1 MPVTYLIIEKFD
13 QFLYSAI
20 INLQL
25 NRNLSRVRIE
35 RWLLIRR
42 QPSKYDNLE
51 KVLNQLTERK
61 R

>member
-1 MPVTYLIIEKFD
+1 MLKCFNKFD
-13 QFLYSAI
+13 QFLYFDI
-20 INLQL
+20 MYLQL
-25 NRNLSRVRIE
+25 NKCLSRVRIE

-42 QPSKYDNLE
+42 QPSKYDYLE